1 MNILLGCDPEVFV
14 KNGDKVVSGHGL
26 IQGTKEHPF
35 PVKDGAVQVDGMALE
50 FNIKPAA
57 NEEEWGYNIESVLQ
71 QMQEMIPQHELALT
85 PTAEFGKEYIDL
97 QPDEAKMLGC
107 EPDYCAYKAG
117 ENSMPDGSMGIR
129 TAGGHVHIG
138 WTDKPNA
145 NHGTQAVELVKQLDF
160 YLGLPSLL
168 FDKDMKRRSMYG
180 QAGAYR
186 VKDYGVEY
194 RSLSNAW
201 LTSKQ
206 LISLIYTNTKGAVS
220 SLLRGGSLYSTYPHI
235 QQVINESDSVE
246 AKRIL
251 DLEGI
256 AYV

>member
-1 MNILLGCDPEVFV
+1 MNIKLGCDPEAFLKKDNKLVSAYGLIPGSKEQPHKV
-14 KNGDKVVSGHGL
+14 KNGM
-26 IQGTKEHPF
+26 
-35 PVKDGAVQVDGMALE
+35 VQVDGMAVE
-50 FNIKPAA
+50 FGIDPAST
-57 NEEEWGYNIESVLQ
+57 EEEWGYNIESVLQ